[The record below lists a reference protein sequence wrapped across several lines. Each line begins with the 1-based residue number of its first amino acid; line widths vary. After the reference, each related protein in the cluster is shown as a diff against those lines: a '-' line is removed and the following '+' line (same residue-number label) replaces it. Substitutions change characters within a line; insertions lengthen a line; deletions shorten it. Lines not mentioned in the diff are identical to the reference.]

1 MDWTPQTRRQRTTR
15 REQNLALLGAV
26 VSGAVI
32 AFGLVLLVGSRVDPG
47 QGTALRGAMMDLVA
61 PVWRVVRVPIDGLA
75 QGLDWAGNYIDAG
88 GQNAR
93 LRDDLARQ
101 NATLA
106 AQSASIA
113 DNRRMRA
120 LLGVVEPE
128 RPVIATARIAGA
140 AGGAPIRTAIISAG
154 RKDGVVPGQPVR
166 TAAGILGR
174 TIEVGNASARILLLA
189 DASSRVP
196 VIIERTGEAALA
208 TGANTALL
216 QIRDRTGPEVAL
228 VPGDRLITSGDG
240 GIYPPGLPVA
250 IVVDGRSEPP
260 LARPAANPVGAGL
273 VLVEAA
279 YLPVPGSEAARAPTL
294 PTPRAVASAPSVA
307 DEPPPPPPVAAPAA
321 GPLPPLRYTPQ
332 AMPRIV
338 LTLTGIA
345 GPNPEG
351 AAAP

>member
-32 AFGLVLLVGSRVDPG
+32 AFGLVLLVGSRIDPG
-47 QGTALRGAMMDLVA
+47 QGAALRGAAMDLVA
-61 PVWRVVRVPIDGLA
+61 PVWRILRVPFDGAA
-75 QGLDWAGNYIDAG
+75 QALDWAGDYFDAAR
-88 GQNAR
+88 QNGR

-101 NATLA
+101 RAALA
-106 AQSASIA
+106 AQSAAMA
-113 DNRRMRA
+113 DNRRMRS

-128 RPVIATARIAGA
+128 RSVIATARIAGA
-140 AGGAPIRTAIISAG
+140 AGGAQIRTAIISAG
-154 RKDGVVPGQPVR
+154 RRDGVVPGQPVR

-174 TIEVGNASARILLLA
+174 TVEAGNTSARVLLLA

-208 TGANTALL
+208 TGANSALL
-216 QIRDRTGPEVAL
+216 EVRDRTGPEVPL

-250 IVVDGRSEPP
+250 VVVDGRHEPP
-260 LARPAANPVGAGL
+260 LARPAVNPAGAGL

-279 YLPVPGSEAARAPTL
+279 YLPPPGSEAARTPL
-294 PTPRAVASAPSVA
+294 PPAPRAVASAPSVA
-307 DEPPPPPPVAAPAA
+307 EEPAPPAPAPAAA
-321 GPLPPLRYTPQ
+321 GPLPPLRYTPK
-332 AMPRIV
+332 AMPRV
-338 LTLTGIA
+338 QLQLSGVA
-345 GPNPEG
+345 GPSPESG
-351 AAAP
+351 PEE